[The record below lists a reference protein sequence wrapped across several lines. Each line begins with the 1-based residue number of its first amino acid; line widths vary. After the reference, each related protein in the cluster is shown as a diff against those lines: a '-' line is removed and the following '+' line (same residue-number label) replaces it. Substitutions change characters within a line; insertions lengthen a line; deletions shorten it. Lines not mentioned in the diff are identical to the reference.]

1 MAADP
6 WAGRDPSVEHAQPA
20 EHRTP
25 RLLAPRLFDYWLIV
39 MRRTWRG
46 TILSSFLSPLL
57 YVLAMGVVLG
67 GFIEDD
73 PARLEGATSYL
84 AFVAPGL
91 LASQVM
97 ITSFGEMS
105 WPVMGAVKWART
117 YEAMI
122 ATPLRVRDV
131 VHGHLA
137 FALTRVA
144 LVSVVFTAV
153 LVPFGVFASWWAP
166 FAVIVVQVPL
176 GLAFSAAVHAYTLTF
191 LSESGLAMIFRVGM
205 LPLFLFSGAF
215 FPVAN
220 LPTVLEW
227 LARITPLWHGVDLTR
242 MIAVGQVDVALAALH
257 LAYLC
262 AMAAAAIALAV
273 RALERRMLT

>member
-1 MAADP
+1 MATDH
-6 WAGRDPSVEHAQPA
+6 RDEPGAALTTS
-20 EHRTP
+20 RP
-25 RLLAPRLFDYWLIV
+25 RSSGVLATRLVDYWLV
-39 MRRTWRG
+39 VLRRTWRG
-46 TILSSFLSPLL
+46 TLVSSFLSPLL

-67 GFIEDD
+67 GFIDGD
-73 PARLEGATSYL
+73 PSRLEGADSYL
-84 AFVAPGL
+84 AFVGPGL

-131 VHGHLA
+131 VYGHLT
-137 FALTRVA
+137 FSLSRVA

-153 LVPFGVFASWWAP
+153 LVPFGVFSTWWGP
-166 FAVIVVQVPL
+166 LAVIVVQVPL
-176 GLAFSAAVHAYTLTF
+176 GLAFSAAVQAYTLTF
-191 LSESGLAMIFRVGM
+191 LSEAGLAMIFRIGM
-205 LPLFLFSGAF
+205 LPMFLFSGAF

-220 LPTVLEW
+220 LPTAFEW

-242 MIAVGQVDVALAALH
+242 MIAVGQVDVAMAALH

-262 AMAAAAIALAV
+262 AMAAVAITLAV